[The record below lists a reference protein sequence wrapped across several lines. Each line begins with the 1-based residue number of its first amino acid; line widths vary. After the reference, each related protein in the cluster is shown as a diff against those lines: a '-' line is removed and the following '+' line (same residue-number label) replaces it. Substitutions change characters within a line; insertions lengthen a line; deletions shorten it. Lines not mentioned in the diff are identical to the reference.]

1 MYEMEILII
10 GSLIAAIVIILLSLA
25 VKKVN
30 QYEKGIVERFN
41 AYEKMVDPGLRII
54 TPFVERILRVNMREQ
69 VIDVPPQEIITEDN
83 VVVTIDAVI
92 YYQVVDAKLAIYE
105 IEDFELAIVK
115 LAQTTLRNIVGE
127 MSLDVCLTSREKIN
141 VELRR
146 VLDQATDKW
155 GTKVNRIELQRI
167 DPPAD
172 IQTAMHKQK
181 TAEQERRQLRLLA
194 TGRKEAAE
202 QEKQG
207 AILKAQ
213 GAKTSAILEAEGEA
227 RAVEL
232 VAEAQAKA
240 IKAVSESANAYF
252 KENAQLNKKLDVIR
266 DTFSQQTKIVVPA
279 SADILNV
286 IGLDGA
292 TVIPVKKENKQNE
305 AAATTEEGAPLWL
318 QFFIRLFRCFS

>member
-1 MYEMEILII
+1 MFQLEITI
-10 GSLIAAIVIILLSLA
+10 GLIALAIAIVVLILLSQS

-30 QYEKGIVERFN
+30 QYEKGLVERFN
-41 AYEKMVDPGLRII
+41 AYKKTVDPGLRFI
-54 TPFVERILRVNMREQ
+54 TPFIERVYRVNMREQ

-92 YYQVVDAKLAIYE
+92 YYQVVDAKRALYE

-141 VELRR
+141 VELRG

-167 DPPAD
+167 DPPSD

-213 GAKTSAILEAEGEA
+213 GAKQSAILQAEGEA

-240 IKAVSESANAYF
+240 IKSVSEAANQYF
-252 KENAQLNKKLDVIR
+252 KENAQLNKRLDVVR

-279 SADILNV
+279 SSDILNV
-286 IGLDGA
+286 IGLEGA
-292 TVIPVKKENKQNE
+292 TVLPIKTKNDEETTNK
-305 AAATTEEGAPLWL
+305 
-318 QFFIRLFRCFS
+318 

>member
-1 MYEMEILII
+1 MYELEIALII
-10 GSLIAAIVIILLSLA
+10 IAIVVALIIVIFGMSL
-25 VKKVN
+25 KKVN
-30 QYEKGIVERFN
+30 QYEKGLVERFN
-41 AYEKMVDPGLRII
+41 AYEKTAEPGLRVIV
-54 TPFVERILRVNMREQ
+54 PFVERLYRVNMREQ

-92 YYQVVDAKLAIYE
+92 YYQVIDPRRALYE

-127 MSLDVCLTSREKIN
+127 MSLDIALTSREKIN
-141 VELRR
+141 VDLRS

-167 DPPAD
+167 DPPQD

-207 AILKAQ
+207 SILKAQ
-213 GAKTSAILEAEGEA
+213 GEKQSAILSAEGQA

-232 VAEAQAKA
+232 VADAQAKA
-240 IKAVSESANAYF
+240 IKAVSEAANTYF
-252 KENAQLNKKLDVIR
+252 KENAQINKKLDVIR
-266 DTFSQQTKIVVPA
+266 DTFSQQTKVIVPSNAEVLNVLGLEGASVVPIKQKQA
-279 SADILNV
+279 STDT
-286 IGLDGA
+286 G
-292 TVIPVKKENKQNE
+292 
-305 AAATTEEGAPLWL
+305 TTT
-318 QFFIRLFRCFS
+318 Q

>member
-1 MYEMEILII
+1 MYEIELSII
-10 GSLIAAIVIILLSLA
+10 GLVITAIIVILLSLSIR
-25 VKKVN
+25 KVN
-30 QYEKGIVERFN
+30 QYEKGLVERFN
-41 AYEKMVDPGLRII
+41 AYEKTVEPGLRII
-54 TPFVERILRVNMREQ
+54 TPFVERMLRVNMREQ

-92 YYQVVDAKLAIYE
+92 YYQVVDARRALYE

-127 MSLDVCLTSREKIN
+127 MSLDIALTSREKIN
-141 VELRR
+141 VDLRS

-167 DPPAD
+167 DPPQD

-213 GAKTSAILEAEGEA
+213 GEKQAAILSAEGQA

-240 IKAVSESANAYF
+240 IKSVSESANQYF

-266 DTFSQQTKIVVPA
+266 DTFSQQTKIVVPS

-286 IGLDGA
+286 IGLEGA
-292 TVIPVKKENKQNE
+292 TVLPVKTASKQNE
-305 AAATTEEGAPLWL
+305 PVAKRQSGE
-318 QFFIRLFRCFS
+318 

>member
-1 MYEMEILII
+1 
-10 GSLIAAIVIILLSLA
+10 
-25 VKKVN
+25 
-30 QYEKGIVERFN
+30 
-41 AYEKMVDPGLRII
+41 
-54 TPFVERILRVNMREQ
+54 MREQ

-92 YYQVVDAKLAIYE
+92 YYQVIDAKRALYE

-127 MSLDVCLTSREKIN
+127 MSLDIALTSREKIN
-141 VELRR
+141 VDLRS

-167 DPPAD
+167 DPPQD

-202 QEKQG
+202 QERQG
-207 AILKAQ
+207 TILKAQ
-213 GAKTSAILEAEGEA
+213 GEKAAAILQAEGQA

-240 IKAVSESANAYF
+240 VKAVSEAANAYF

-266 DTFSQQTKIVVPA
+266 DTFSQQTKIVVP
-279 SADILNV
+279 SSSDILNV
-286 IGLDGA
+286 IGLEGA
-292 TVIPVKKENKQNE
+292 TVLPVKTEPKQNE
-305 AAATTEEGAPLWL
+305 ASATK
-318 QFFIRLFRCFS
+318 

>member
-1 MYEMEILII
+1 MYELEVTLAVV
-10 GSLIAAIVIILLSLA
+10 GFAIAVIVLFLLSFSI
-25 VKKVN
+25 KKVN
-30 QYEKGIVERFN
+30 QYEKGLVERFN
-41 AYEKMVDPGLRII
+41 AYEKTVDPGLRII
-54 TPFVERILRVNMREQ
+54 TPFVERIHRVNMREQ

-92 YYQVVDAKLAIYE
+92 YYQVIDPKRALYE

-127 MSLDVCLTSREKIN
+127 MSLDVALTSREKIN
-141 VELRR
+141 VDLRS

-167 DPPAD
+167 DPPQD

-181 TAEQERRQLRLLA
+181 TAEQERRQLLLLA

-202 QEKQG
+202 QERQG
-207 AILKAQ
+207 SILKAQ
-213 GAKTSAILEAEGEA
+213 GEKQSAILEAEGEA

-240 IKAVSESANAYF
+240 IKLVSDSANLYF

-266 DTFSQQTKIVVPA
+266 DTFSQQTKIIVPS

-286 IGLDGA
+286 LGLEG
-292 TVIPVKKENKQNE
+292 TNVVPIKTKENQ
-305 AAATTEEGAPLWL
+305 TTM
-318 QFFIRLFRCFS
+318 SK

>member
-1 MYEMEILII
+1 MYELEITLAII
-10 GSLIAAIVIILLSLA
+10 GFVAAIVTLTLLSA
-25 VKKVN
+25 SVKKVN
-30 QYEKGIVERFN
+30 QYEKGLVERFN
-41 AYEKMVDPGLRII
+41 AYKKTVDPGLRVM
-54 TPFVERILRVNMREQ
+54 TPFIERMYRVNMREQ

-92 YYQVVDAKLAIYE
+92 YYQVVNPKRALYE

-141 VELRR
+141 VELRS

-202 QEKQG
+202 QERQG

-213 GAKTSAILEAEGEA
+213 GEKTSAILKAEGEA
-227 RAVEL
+227 KAVEL
-232 VAEAQAKA
+232 VADAQAKA
-240 IKAVSESANAYF
+240 IKAVSESANLYF
-252 KENAQLNKKLDVIR
+252 KENAQLNKKLDVVR
-266 DTFSQQTKIVVPA
+266 DTFSQQTKIVVPS

-286 IGLDGA
+286 IGLEGA
-292 TVIPVKKENKQNE
+292 NVIPVKTKQNE
-305 AAATTEEGAPLWL
+305 AEM
-318 QFFIRLFRCFS
+318 SK

>member
-1 MYEMEILII
+1 MYELEILAII
-10 GSLIAAIVIILLSLA
+10 GLVVTAIVIILLSLSI
-25 VKKVN
+25 KKVN
-30 QYEKGIVERFN
+30 QYEKGLVERFN
-41 AYEKMVDPGLRII
+41 AYEKTVDPGLRII
-54 TPFVERILRVNMREQ
+54 TPFVERIHRVNMREQ

-92 YYQVVDAKLAIYE
+92 YYQVIDPKRALYE

-127 MSLDVCLTSREKIN
+127 MSLDVALTSREKIN
-141 VELRR
+141 VDLRS

-167 DPPAD
+167 DPPQD

-202 QEKQG
+202 QERQG
-207 AILKAQ
+207 TILKAQ
-213 GAKTSAILEAEGEA
+213 GEKQSAILEAEGEA

-240 IKAVSESANAYF
+240 IKLVSDSANLYF

-266 DTFSQQTKIVVPA
+266 DTFSQQTKIIVPS

-286 IGLDGA
+286 IGLEGA
-292 TVIPVKKENKQNE
+292 TVVPVKTKETETPTNK
-305 AAATTEEGAPLWL
+305 
-318 QFFIRLFRCFS
+318 

>member
-1 MYEMEILII
+1 MYEIELSII
-10 GSLIAAIVIILLSLA
+10 GLVIAAIVLILLSMSIR
-25 VKKVN
+25 KVN
-30 QYEKGIVERFN
+30 QYEKGLVERFN
-41 AYEKMVDPGLRII
+41 AYEKTVEPGLRII
-54 TPFVERILRVNMREQ
+54 TPFMERMIRVNMREQ

-92 YYQVVDAKLAIYE
+92 YYQVVDARRALYE

-127 MSLDVCLTSREKIN
+127 MSLDIALTSREKIN
-141 VELRR
+141 VDLRS

-167 DPPAD
+167 DPPQD

-207 AILKAQ
+207 SILKAQ
-213 GAKTSAILEAEGEA
+213 GEKQAAILSAEGEA

-232 VAEAQAKA
+232 VADAQAKA
-240 IKAVSESANAYF
+240 IKAVSEAANLYF

-266 DTFSQQTKIVVPA
+266 DTFSQQTKIVVPS

-286 IGLDGA
+286 IGLEGA
-292 TVIPVKKENKQNE
+292 TVLPVKTAAKQNE
-305 AAATTEEGAPLWL
+305 PEAK
-318 QFFIRLFRCFS
+318 R

>member
-1 MYEMEILII
+1 MFELEIAVGII
-10 GSLIAAIVIILLSLA
+10 AIAAVIAVVIFSSG

-30 QYEKGIVERFN
+30 QYEKGLIERWN
-41 AYEKMVDPGLRII
+41 AYERTADPGLRFII
-54 TPFVERILRVNMREQ
+54 PVVQRMYRVNMREQ

-92 YYQVVDAKLAIYE
+92 YYQVIDPKRAIYE

-141 VELRR
+141 VELRS

-172 IQTAMHKQK
+172 IQMAMHKQK
-181 TAEQERRQLRLLA
+181 TAEQERRQIRLLA
-194 TGRKEAAE
+194 TGRKEAAD
-202 QEKQG
+202 QERLG

-213 GAKTSAILEAEGEA
+213 GEKQATILKAEGDA
-227 RAVEL
+227 KQIEL
-232 VAEAQAKA
+232 VALAQAEA
-240 IKAVSESANAYF
+240 IKAVSEAANTYF
-252 KENAQLNKKLDVIR
+252 KENAQLNKRLDVVR
-266 DTFSQQTKIVVPA
+266 DTFSQQTKIVIPS
-279 SADILNV
+279 SADVLNV
-286 IGLDGA
+286 LGLDGT
-292 TVIPVKKENKQNE
+292 TVLPVKTKEN
-305 AAATTEEGAPLWL
+305 ATKTEDM
-318 QFFIRLFRCFS
+318 

>member
-1 MYEMEILII
+1 MYNLEITIGII
-10 GSLIAAIVIILLSLA
+10 GSIIVFIVLFLLSFAL
-25 VKKVN
+25 KKVN
-30 QYEKGIVERFN
+30 QYEKGLVERFN
-41 AYEKMVDPGLRII
+41 AYEKTVEPGLRIM
-54 TPFVERILRVNMREQ
+54 TPFIERMYRVNMREQ

-92 YYQVVDAKLAIYE
+92 YYQVVDAKRALYE

-141 VELRR
+141 VELRS

-167 DPPAD
+167 DPPQD

-202 QEKQG
+202 QEKAA
-207 AILKAQ
+207 AILRAQ
-213 GAKTSAILEAEGEA
+213 GEKASVILRAEGDA
-227 RAVEL
+227 KAVEL
-232 VAEAQAKA
+232 VADAQAKA
-240 IKAVSESANAYF
+240 IKAVSESANQYF
-252 KENAQLNKKLDVIR
+252 KEKAQLNKRLDVVR

-286 IGLDGA
+286 IGLEGA
-292 TVIPVKKENKQNE
+292 AVIPVKDKN
-305 AAATTEEGAPLWL
+305 TETVK
-318 QFFIRLFRCFS
+318 SS

>member
-1 MYEMEILII
+1 MYEE
-10 GSLIAAIVIILLSLA
+10 IILALA
-25 VKKVN
+25 VVLLVAVLLLSMGMKRVN
-30 QYEKGIVERFN
+30 QYERGIVERFN
-41 AYEKMVDPGLRII
+41 AYEKTVDPGLRYIV
-54 TPFVERILRVNMREQ
+54 PFVQRILRVNMREQ

-83 VVVTIDAVI
+83 VVVTIDAVV
-92 YYQVVDAKLAIYE
+92 YYQVIDAKRALYE

-127 MSLDVCLTSREKIN
+127 MTLDIALTSREKIN
-141 VELRR
+141 VDLRS

-167 DPPAD
+167 DPPQD

-202 QEKQG
+202 QERQG

-213 GAKTSAILEAEGEA
+213 GEKVSAILKAEGEA

-240 IKAVSESANAYF
+240 IKLVSESANQYF

-266 DTFSQQTKIVVPA
+266 DTFSQQTKIVVPS

-286 IGLDGA
+286 IGLEGA
-292 TVIPVKKENKQNE
+292 TVVPVKTKETETTTNK
-305 AAATTEEGAPLWL
+305 
-318 QFFIRLFRCFS
+318 

>member
-1 MYEMEILII
+1 MYELEILI
-10 GSLIAAIVIILLSLA
+10 GLFIAAFILFVISMSM
-25 VKKVN
+25 KKVN

-41 AYEKMVDPGLRII
+41 AYEKTVEPGLRII
-54 TPFVERILRVNMREQ
+54 TPFVKRIYRVNMREQ

-92 YYQVVDAKLAIYE
+92 YYQVIDAKRAIYE

-141 VELRR
+141 VELRS

-172 IQTAMHKQK
+172 IQLAMHKQK

-207 AILKAQ
+207 SILKAQ
-213 GAKTSAILEAEGEA
+213 GAKQSAILEAEGEA

-232 VAEAQAKA
+232 VADAQAKA

-279 SADILNV
+279 NSDILNV
-286 IGLDGA
+286 IGLEGT
-292 TVIPVKKENKQNE
+292 TVLPINKEAKQN
-305 AAATTEEGAPLWL
+305 ADA
-318 QFFIRLFRCFS
+318 SSK

>member
-1 MYEMEILII
+1 MYDMEITIGIIGFVIALIVLII
-10 GSLIAAIVIILLSLA
+10 LSFSL
-25 VKKVN
+25 KKVN
-30 QYEKGIVERFN
+30 QYEKGLVERFN
-41 AYEKMVDPGLRII
+41 AYEKTVEPGLRII
-54 TPFVERILRVNMREQ
+54 TPFIERMYRVNMREQ

-92 YYQVVDAKLAIYE
+92 YYQVVDAKRALYE

-141 VELRR
+141 VELRS

-167 DPPAD
+167 DPPQD

-202 QEKQG
+202 QEKAA

-213 GAKTSAILEAEGEA
+213 GEKAAAILKAEGDA
-227 RAVEL
+227 KAVEL

-240 IKAVSESANAYF
+240 IKAVSESANQYF
-252 KENAQLNKKLDVIR
+252 KENAQLNKRLDVVR

-286 IGLDGA
+286 IGLEGA
-292 TVIPVKKENKQNE
+292 AVIPVKSKS
-305 AAATTEEGAPLWL
+305 TETVT
-318 QFFIRLFRCFS
+318 SS

>member
-1 MYEMEILII
+1 MYELEILII
-10 GSLIAAIVIILLSLA
+10 GLVAAGIALLVLSMSL
-25 VKKVN
+25 KKVN
-30 QYEKGIVERFN
+30 QYEKGLVERFN
-41 AYEKMVDPGLRII
+41 AYEKTVDPGLRVI
-54 TPFVERILRVNMREQ
+54 TPFVERLYRVNMREQ

-92 YYQVVDAKLAIYE
+92 YYQVVDAKRAIYE

-127 MSLDVCLTSREKIN
+127 MSLDIALTSREKIN
-141 VELRR
+141 VDLRS

-202 QEKQG
+202 QERQG

-213 GAKTSAILEAEGEA
+213 GEKTSAILKAEGEA
-227 RAVEL
+227 QAVEL

-240 IKAVSESANAYF
+240 IKSVSESANQYF
-252 KENAQLNKKLDVIR
+252 KENAQLNKKLDVMR
-266 DTFSQQTKIVVPA
+266 DTFSQQTKIVVPS

-292 TVIPVKKENKQNE
+292 TVIPLKTDTKQG
-305 AAATTEEGAPLWL
+305 ATATGK
-318 QFFIRLFRCFS
+318 